1 MRKLLIICS
10 LLMVLQAQ
18 AIHVVFRLDDP
29 RPVCDSVSMRVVQ
42 LFNAKNVPLTI
53 AMVPCDSC
61 ENTITPPI
69 STTSRYIA
77 EIQQDNIEL
86 ALYGLTHQ
94 NINGAGEFGGLDS
107 TEAVRRIAKGKQAL
121 QAIFDKQIS
130 TFIPPFNAW
139 NEHTLSAMH
148 MHGMNAISADMFTPI
163 YADDM
168 YYFPETLG
176 HLMAQKGMWR
186 TAEEAIMGCE
196 EKEAVGV
203 VMFHAY
209 DLPDEQSW
217 QQLESLL
224 DACKGNEEVQ
234 CHTYQSLL
242 ESGVESSVTR
252 YRANQLRSG
261 LQKYCLHEG
270 VLHTTWLCGLVH
282 VMNALLYAL
291 LPLLLLVGWYRHRKQ
306 VWLIAALVGCLVFG
320 GMALCSVMGPIKLL
334 ALDMGYVV
342 IVGRILW
349 GVSKVGCKGGSS
361 GAAGLEDASLLFSV

>member
-10 LLMVLQAQ
+10 LLMVLQAH
-18 AIHVVFRLDDP
+18 AVHVVFRLDDP

-42 LFNAKNVPLTI
+42 LFNAENVPLTI

-69 STTSRYIA
+69 STASQYIA
-77 EIQQDNIEL
+77 AIQQDNIEL
-86 ALYGLTHQ
+86 ALHGLTHQ
-94 NINGAGEFGGLDS
+94 NINEAGEFGGLDS
-107 TEAVRRIAKGKQAL
+107 IEAVRRIAKGKQAL

-139 NEHTLSAMH
+139 NEHTLTAMR
-148 MHGMNAISADMFTPI
+148 MHGMNVISADMFTPI

-186 TAEEAIMGCE
+186 AAEEAIMGCE
-196 EKEAVGV
+196 EKEAICV

-209 DLPDEQSW
+209 DLPDEASW
-217 QQLESLL
+217 QRLEKLL
-224 DACKGNEEVQ
+224 DACKADKNVELHTFRSLYESGNLSSQ
-234 CHTYQSLL
+234 YRYAANQMHSLL
-242 ESGVESSVTR
+242 
-252 YRANQLRSG
+252 
-261 LQKYCLHEG
+261 QKHLLHPG
-270 VLHTTWLCGLVH
+270 VLHTTWLCWLVH
-282 VMNALLYAL
+282 VLNALLYAL

-320 GMALCSVMGPIKLL
+320 GMALWSIMGPMKLL
-334 ALDMGYVV
+334 AVDMVYVV
-342 IVGRILW
+342 ILWVILW
-349 GVSKVGCKGGSS
+349 IVSKVRGRG
-361 GAAGLEDASLLFSV
+361 GAAELLI